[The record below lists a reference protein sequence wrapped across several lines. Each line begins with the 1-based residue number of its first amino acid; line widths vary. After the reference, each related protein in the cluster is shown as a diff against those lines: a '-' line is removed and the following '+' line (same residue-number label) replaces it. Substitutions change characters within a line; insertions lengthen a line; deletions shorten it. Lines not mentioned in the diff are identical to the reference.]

1 MRLQSLLL
9 LTTFASLSMPVLA
22 GEIDGNWHCWAQAS
36 AKHKVP
42 VGLLKAIAK
51 TESNFN
57 PKAMGRNPNGTY
69 DIGLM
74 QINSWWLA
82 KGAPLE
88 RMGITKKDLYD
99 PCLNLHV
106 GAWVLRQNFN
116 KFGRSWRA
124 VGAYNASTEYKR
136 VNYARKV
143 HSAMNGGVY

>member
-1 MRLQSLLL
+1 MRLQSFILFLA
-9 LTTFASLSMPVLA
+9 TVTLSSPVLSSEVGA
-22 GEIDGNWHCWAQAS
+22 NWHCWAQAS

-42 VGLLKAIAK
+42 VRLLKAIAK
-51 TESNFN
+51 TESNLN
-57 PKAMGRNPNGTY
+57 PKAMGRNTNGTY

-88 RMGITKKDLYD
+88 RMGITKKDLYE

-116 KFGRSWRA
+116 RFGGGWRA

-136 VNYARKV
+136 VNYAKKV
-143 HSAMNGGVY
+143 HAAMNRGIY

>member
-1 MRLQSLLL
+1 MGRFLLSLALA
-9 LTTFASLSMPVLA
+9 TISAPTLA
-22 GEIDGNWHCWAQAS
+22 GAIGEGWTCWAQAS

-42 VGLLKAIAK
+42 VKLLKAIAK

-57 PKAMGRNPNGTY
+57 PRAFNRNTNGTY
-69 DIGLM
+69 DVGLM

-82 KGAPLE
+82 KNAPLG
-88 RMGITKKDLYD
+88 RMGISKADLYD

-116 KFGRSWRA
+116 KFGTNWRA

-136 VNYARKV
+136 VNYAKKV
-143 HSAMNGGVY
+143 HKTLNGGIY